1 MVKINLKVDVDREVI
16 EKFNDWV
23 EEIRGQIHDDNVEEG
38 TRKSYPKDKILGDIL
53 NDVIIN
59 GVDCIVSWNGSEVVV
74 DY

>member
-1 MVKINLKVDVDREVI
+1 MVKINLKVDVDRAVI

-23 EEIRGQIHDDNVEEG
+23 EEIRGQIHDDNIEEG